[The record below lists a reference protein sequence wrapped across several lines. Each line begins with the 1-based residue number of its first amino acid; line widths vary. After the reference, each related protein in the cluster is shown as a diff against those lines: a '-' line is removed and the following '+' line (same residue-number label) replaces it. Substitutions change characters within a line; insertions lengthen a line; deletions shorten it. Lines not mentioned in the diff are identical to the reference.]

1 MHAMQFFKPSA
12 TRHGEDSDRTGTG
25 LPPRRRRLLLIDE
38 DDTARAV
45 VARRLSHLNY
55 DVVLAENGFVALN
68 RLLARPVDVILI
80 DMSLVILPGIATMKK
95 IRAAGLAG
103 QASFVMINGR
113 QDSISVVE
121 ALEAGADDH
130 ITKPFDFDVLD
141 ARLRHLCQRA
151 DELSMLARHNAE
163 LDARI
168 ARRAVELGE
177 TRDALQELQADR
189 ARLVSSIQALNEEI
203 ARLSASR
210 A

>member
-1 MHAMQFFKPSA
+1 MHAMQFFKSSA
-12 TRHGEDSDRTGTG
+12 TRHGEDSERTGTG
-25 LPPRRRRLLLIDE
+25 LPQRRRRLLLIDE

-45 VARRLSHLNY
+45 MARRLSHLNY
-55 DVVLAENGFVALN
+55 DVALAENGFVALN
-68 RLLARPVDVILI
+68 HLLARPVDVILI

-121 ALEAGADDH
+121 VLEAGADDH